1 MATAIVA
8 PVADEIDRRRAFRVI
23 PGGVANGQLGDDVEV
38 VFGPRQRI
46 LARRTSC
53 RLDAGAALSSSA
65 RRSPAET
72 ALAQACGVLIF
83 FGNLFRARG
92 RRGQSF
98 GRSRFPRAGARRG
111 GERGGN
117 QFVLRGLTR
126 CRLGGYLI
134 F

>member
-53 RLDAGAALSSSA
+53 RPDAEAALSSPA

-83 FGNLFRARG
+83 LGTCFGLG
-92 RRGQSF
+92 VG
-98 GRSRFPRAGARRG
+98 AGSLLG
-111 GERGGN
+111 DHGSPEP
-117 QFVLRGLTR
+117 VLAVEASEAGINSS
-126 CRLGGYLI
+126 LGD
-134 F
+134 